1 MGFHHRLVGLGYLG
15 LGAHEIQ
22 VGHFPGLVKGP
33 GQLAEFLP
41 LAEGLLRHLQ
51 VLLGLDQLVK
61 SLGHR
66 KGQFVGGPLDF
77 LFLRLGA
84 GLGGLGIVIGL
95 QAVKD

>member
-1 MGFHHRLVGLGYLG
+1 MG
-15 LGAHEIQ
+15 
-22 VGHFPGLVKGP
+22 
-33 GQLAEFLP
+33 
-41 LAEGLLRHLQ
+41 HLQ

-95 QAVKD
+95 QAVKDYLLAVNAGIAFPLE